1 VFGTLKQSLDEMTMP
16 SFAAL
21 GRLMGTFRFF
31 YNEVRPHQALG
42 GLTPSEAWARVGWN
56 DVCEK
61 PLKSLVPYSAWNGEL
76 VGFVMRR

>member
-1 VFGTLKQSLDEMTMP
+1 MTVP

-42 GLTPSEAWARVGWN
+42 GLTPSEAWAGVDWQY
-56 DVCEK
+56 VCEK
-61 PLKSLVPYSAWNGEL
+61 PLKTVASYSAWNGQL